1 MMTRK
6 GLVLVNTG
14 SGKGKTTAAFGLAL
28 RALGQGFKVLILQ
41 FMKGRANI
49 GEIKSLSHID
59 LPLEIRQYGRAVFF
73 KSRACEPI
81 DIYLASRGLSEFC
94 EAMANGRYDLIILDE
109 IIVAIDFGL
118 LDLEDVKKA
127 IAQKPPEL
135 HLILTGRNAPAD
147 LIEMADLVTEMQEI
161 KHPYSQGVRAQKG
174 IEY

>member
-1 MMTRK
+1 MNRQ
-6 GLVLVNTG
+6 GLLLIHTG
-14 SGKGKTTAAFGLAL
+14 PGKGKTTAAFGLAL

-49 GEIKSLSHID
+49 GEIKALSHID
-59 LPLEIRQYGRAVFF
+59 LPCEIQQVGRDVFF

-81 DIYLASRGLSEFC
+81 DIYVATKGLAEFC
-94 EAMANGRYDLIILDE
+94 DAMASGRYDLIILDE

-118 LDLEDVKKA
+118 VDLEEVKSA
-127 IAQKPPEL
+127 LAHKPPEL
-135 HLILTGRNAPAD
+135 HLILTGRNAPAE

-161 KHPYSQGVRAQKG
+161 KHPFNRGVAAQIG

>member
-1 MMTRK
+1 MNRK
-6 GLVLVNTG
+6 GLVLIHTG

-49 GEIKSLSHID
+49 GEIKALTHTD
-59 LPLEIRQYGRAVFF
+59 LPLEIKQFGRAVFF

-81 DIYLASRGLSEFC
+81 DIYLATRGLSAFC
-94 EAMANGRYDLIILDE
+94 EAMAGGRYDLIILDE
-109 IIVAIDFGL
+109 IMMAIDFGL
-118 LDLEDVKKA
+118 LNLDEVLKA

-135 HLILTGRNAPAD
+135 HIVLTGRNAPAE

-161 KHPYSQGVRAQKG
+161 KHPYSQGISAQKG